1 MIIATN
7 LQLNQFNP
15 SSSIITN
22 VTTNNITNSNKATAY
37 VTGNQMM
44 VAAVASLSDC
54 SSSSPTRTSSCSSP
68 ISSSSSGS
76 ENNALKAQ
84 SGNTNLINSL
94 SLDKTSEEL
103 ENNHNIYINN
113 GQDFSNTSKTS
124 NTYNFISNT
133 NQRINN
139 MTTKNKSSLN
149 QSQQNNRYHPYA
161 HSVKQ
166 SNNIMMVPEATTTLV
181 PPSTSL
187 TSSYDPNSFYT
198 SNAQYLQSQMAY
210 AYEYES
216 QKEYNSQQYQQVVDS
231 QPINVYQQLQQQQ
244 QQQQHHHH
252 HQYPVHFYQ
261 NGNVESSSN
270 NSNNFSSHNLGFTTN
285 VNNNNNYY
293 YNANQINQMANL
305 NGDTNPN
312 DFVQANQMDHQT
324 SMNTELYLFNN
335 KHLIK
340 QQQFTNSIE
349 YLNSLNHDQN
359 EHLINLVNSKKQ
371 EYAAAKSTSN
381 LYNNHHLLFHHNPH
395 NHHHHHHNQNNNDS
409 LVPTSSLA
417 SSSSISS
424 SAASSPLSTSLNNQ
438 DSIAPSKLAQEKN
451 GLKGFV
457 SVDAKDVKLTNR
469 QSRITAFHLSRATK
483 KQKLIKQQ
491 QRIQGSDLDIPPKA
505 SKLKHGLKHSNKK
518 MANDTNSKLSKTANK
533 PEIKSEPSVQQHQQ
547 GEPKKRVSANK
558 KERRRTQSI
567 NCAFEELRNR
577 IPEIP
582 HDTKLSKIKTLKL
595 ATEYIEH
602 LMRLLEEGAPNNGP
616 IEISFK
622 PDLGKLRRE
631 CRSKEIKVFI
641 FYLF

>member
-22 VTTNNITNSNKATAY
+22 VTTNNNISNSNIATAY

-44 VAAVASLSDC
+44 VAAAVASLSDC

-68 ISSSSSGS
+68 LSSSGS
-76 ENNALKAQ
+76 ETNALKAQ
-84 SGNTNLINSL
+84 SGTTNLINSL

-103 ENNHNIYINN
+103 ENKHNVYNINN
-113 GQDFSNTSKTS
+113 GQDFSNNTSKTN
-124 NTYNFISNT
+124 NTPYNFISNM
-133 NQRINN
+133 NQRNT
-139 MTTKNKSSLN
+139 MSTTKNKSSLN

-161 HSVKQ
+161 HNVKH
-166 SNNIMMVPEATTTLV
+166 SNTIMMVPEATTTTTTSV
-181 PPSTSL
+181 PPSTPL

-244 QQQQHHHH
+244 Q
-252 HQYPVHFYQ
+252 YPVHFYQ
-261 NGNVESSSN
+261 NANVESTSN
-270 NSNNFSSHNLGFTTN
+270 NSNNFSSQNLGFTTN
-285 VNNNNNYY
+285 VNDSNNYY
-293 YNANQINQMANL
+293 YNANQINQL
-305 NGDTNPN
+305 TSVNGDTNPN
-312 DFVQANQMDHQT
+312 DFVQAHQIMDH
-324 SMNTELYLFNN
+324 
-335 KHLIK
+335 
-340 QQQFTNSIE
+340 QQQFTNSME

-371 EYAAAKSTSN
+371 EYAAANKSTSN
-381 LYNNHHLLFHHNPH
+381 LYNNHHHLLFHHNH
-395 NHHHHHHNQNNNDS
+395 HNNHHHHHHNQNNNDS

-438 DSIAPSKLAQEKN
+438 DSIAPSKLAHEKN

-457 SVDAKDVKLTNR
+457 GVDATKDIKLNNR

-491 QRIQGSDLDIPPKA
+491 QQQQRIQGSDLDTPSKA

-518 MANDTNSKLSKTANK
+518 MTNGTNSKVSKTANK
-533 PEIKSEPSVQQHQQ
+533 LEIKSEPNVQQHQQ

-641 FYLF
+641 FLFICYGKYCV